1 MASVLWALIIVSGM
15 NVTVEEGYD
24 SQVGCRIAGTA
35 RQEGDVRPLRG
46 GQLELVPGLTN
57 RRGVPRFGK
66 QIPKTIRLKSERCR
80 ALSSP
85 QFPRVRAVYVRTR
98 DPSEAHTQTGVFFI
112 RLCLACAQSVRVAD
126 VELELKT
133 ITRRTTNRDC

>member
-1 MASVLWALIIVSGM
+1 MV
-15 NVTVEEGYD
+15 
-24 SQVGCRIAGTA
+24 IAGRRSYPTFTP
-35 RQEGDVRPLRG
+35 PLR
-46 GQLELVPGLTN
+46 VSYSI
-57 RRGVPRFGK
+57 
-66 QIPKTIRLKSERCR
+66 QIPKTIRLKCERCW

-98 DPSEAHTQTGVFFI
+98 DPSEAHTQTGVFFM
-112 RLCLACAQSVRVAD
+112 RLCLACAQSVGVAD